1 MVCSV
6 EVIPNTVDES
16 SRFNVLDDGTLMIEN
31 TSDAEQGVYE
41 CVAKNSAGEAKTNA
55 VEVKYQGD
63 QGRQS
68 EYLFPLVHKVLFFG
82 GGIHGLSHCVMSSE
96 GGWVWTIMF
105 NAYD

>member
-41 CVAKNSAGEAKTNA
+41 CVATNSAGEAKTNA

-63 QGRQS
+63 QGRLS
-68 EYLFPLVHKVLFFG
+68 E
-82 GGIHGLSHCVMSSE
+82 
-96 GGWVWTIMF
+96 
-105 NAYD
+105 